1 MLDIYIDADA
11 CPVKDE
17 ILKVALRHGL
27 KTYFVSNMWLRNI
40 AGPQVEIIVVS
51 EGADKADDWIVDHIQ
66 EHDIFIT
73 ADILLADL
81 CVKKNAAGLGPT
93 GRPFTKETIGGA
105 VAMRNLSSHLRETGE
120 ISGHN
125 KAFSKKD
132 RSNFLQELDKI
143 IQCLKRL

>member
-1 MLDIYIDADA
+1 MLEIYVDADA

-17 ILKVALRHGL
+17 ILKVAARYNL

-40 AGPQVEIIVVS
+40 AGPQVEIVVVN
-51 EGADKADDWIVDHIQ
+51 EGADKADDWIVEHIQ

-73 ADILLADL
+73 SDILLADR

-93 GRPFTKETIGGA
+93 GRAFTKESIGSA

-132 RSNFLQELDKI
+132 RSSFLQELDKI
-143 IQCLKRL
+143 IQSLKRR